1 MSKFDSIFFFENSLE
16 TYTKPFAHFIPN
28 RLPSKISDKTAPRNP
43 AKVTTVSLKEAT
55 AVVAPEKP
63 KRLDATTFPRATERG
78 IAAAADSDASSNPVS
93 HSTVSLLS
101 VNPVTPRIAATETIR
116 ARISSIS
123 PDVAEKRAKYLIE
136 SSSSSAASSP
146 PPSSRNNQTPD
157 VAWSNLKT
165 VGEVHHNNVTLG
177 KVVQQSSEEH
187 TGASSVNGKL
197 DIEEISEKS
206 SSAEQRP
213 SIATTERNAANAVAA
228 AIDHD
233 DDDAEH
239 ETQLQKSNSS
249 RIADVQEDNSLI
261 SLVSSSSHR
270 PVDVGFVTTTKSGHL
285 RPATTNQVIPK
296 TIANGTSL
304 QPEISS
310 ASPST
315 STTTERT
322 KSKEIKIKTSEK
334 DVYQTTT
341 EEIDQTT
348 LVAMTNDDTTTPVL
362 NDEMTTLSQHDSTSL
377 KTPPAITTNENFT
390 EMDDTTITTIIPTTE
405 PSKVIPTTIPDDE
418 NKIQPESTTSHNVI
432 PKQTAKVTQTSAS
445 PSSTTGSSI
454 IHHPARPDATV
465 PLVRPTKMHIPKPT
479 DDKQRIVVIPNND
492 AQPEISSTTM
502 PPPTPTP
509 TPTPTISISTE
520 NTDAKIP
527 VPTVTDRSPE
537 PMDTSSPTTPQTHT
551 QPTST
556 VSSVTGR
563 KVPESHFRTPS
574 PADHTEI
581 AQSPGG
587 EATDINAMIAIGI
600 SVIAVIT
607 LILLV
612 GFLYVMRKRQ
622 KQLTYSQ
629 RCRPIGLDAYSLDN
643 ISIYNSVR
651 RKSAHQSSKRAFGNV
666 GFDDPGLKNNPLTI
680 PQLATFSHKRVAIN
694 EEFRDIPTV
703 TARIEEVPIGCEDK
717 NR

>member
-1 MSKFDSIFFFENSLE
+1 MKILGKLTQNSFR
-16 TYTKPFAHFIPN
+16 PPN
-28 RLPSKISDKTAPRNP
+28 RLPSKNSDRTAPRNA
-43 AKVTTVSLKEAT
+43 AKVTTISLKEAT
-55 AVVAPEKP
+55 AVASPEKP
-63 KRLDATTFPRATERG
+63 KRHDAITFPRATERG
-78 IAAAADSDASSNPVS
+78 ISAVADSDASFNPVS

-123 PDVAEKRAKYLIE
+123 PDVAEKRAKYLVE
-136 SSSSSAASSP
+136 SNTGSASSSSASSP
-146 PPSSRNNQTPD
+146 APRNNQTPD

-177 KVVQQSSEEH
+177 KAVQHSSEEH
-187 TGASSVNGKL
+187 TVGTVNGKL
-197 DIEEISEKS
+197 DIEEISEKI

-213 SIATTERNAANAVAA
+213 PVETTERNVA
-228 AIDHD
+228 HD
-233 DDDAEH
+233 EH

-249 RIADVQEDNSLI
+249 RITDLQEDNSLS
-261 SLVSSSSHR
+261 SLASSSSHR
-270 PVDVGFVTTTKSGHL
+270 PVDVAFVTSTKAGHS
-285 RPATTNQVIPK
+285 RPATINQEIPK
-296 TIANGTSL
+296 STS
-304 QPEISS
+304 QRPETSS
-310 ASPST
+310 ST

-322 KSKEIKIKTSEK
+322 KSQEIKVKTSDK

-348 LVAMTNDDTTTPVL
+348 LDAITNDDTTTPVL
-362 NDEMTTLSQHDSTSL
+362 AEEMTTLGQHDSTMS
-377 KTPPAITTNENFT
+377 KTPPATTTNENLT
-390 EMDDTTITTIIPTTE
+390 ETDDTTITTIIPTTTE
-405 PSKVIPTTIPDDE
+405 PTKIVPTTIPDEE

-432 PKQTAKVTQTSAS
+432 PKEVAKVT
-445 PSSTTGSSI
+445 SSTTGPSII
-454 IHHPARPDATV
+454 IHHPARPDETV
-465 PLVRPTKMHIPKPT
+465 PLVRPTKMHIPKPA
-479 DDKQRIVVIPNND
+479 DDKQRIVVVPNND
-492 AQPEISSTTM
+492 AQPESSSTTM
-502 PPPTPTP
+502 TTPT
-509 TPTPTISISTE
+509 TETTTTITTST
-520 NTDAKIP
+520 TTRSADAKIS
-527 VPTVTDRSPE
+527 VPSVTDRSSLE
-537 PMDTSSPTTPQTHT
+537 PMDTASPTTPQMH
-551 QPTST
+551 TST
-556 VSSVTGR
+556 PSTSTSDSITGR
-563 KVPESHFRTPS
+563 RVPGTDSRAPS
-574 PADHTEI
+574 QADQTEI

-587 EATDINAMIAIGI
+587 EPTDINAMIAIGI

-651 RKSAHQSSKRAFGNV
+651 RKSAHRSSKRAFGNV

-680 PQLATFSHKRVAIN
+680 PQLATFAHKRVAIN